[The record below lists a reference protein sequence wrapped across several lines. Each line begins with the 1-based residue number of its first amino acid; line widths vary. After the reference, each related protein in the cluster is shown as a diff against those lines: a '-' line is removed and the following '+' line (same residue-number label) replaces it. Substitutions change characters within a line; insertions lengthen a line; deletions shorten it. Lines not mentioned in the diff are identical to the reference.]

1 MVVTLS
7 VSSVS
12 NRLRSA
18 LQVNRCSITT
28 HACIDGL
35 VYKVDIEPELTAV
48 IRDGLFQI
56 IDEKLWRDAF
66 NPWSASGRWR
76 CHLFSLAL
84 ASTYQRRLTPQL
96 SGGALRC
103 PARRM

>member
-1 MVVTLS
+1 MVVTSS
-7 VSSVS
+7 VSSIS

-28 HACIDGL
+28 HARIDGL

-56 IDEKLWRDAF
+56 IDEKLWRDAL

-76 CHLFSLAL
+76 CHLFSLDAGVYVS
-84 ASTYQRRLTPQL
+84 APPNAAVQRPH
-96 SGGALRC
+96 A
-103 PARRM
+103 AV